1 MKLKNSEVFAK
12 WNNWIERNKMDIK
25 YNNIAFHTRLAIL
38 MKKKINCETECVVKD
53 TNHNTYI
60 RIDKLKAYFDKINS

>member
-1 MKLKNSEVFAK
+1 
-12 WNNWIERNKMDIK
+12 
-25 YNNIAFHTRLAIL
+25 

-60 RIDKLKAYFDKINS
+60 RIDKLKAYFDKINGEKIKATAIEEDK